1 MNLQP
6 IPIEHILPGK
16 PLPWRI
22 YDRNGSIVFSQG
34 DIVSSLKQLEA
45 LQDAGLYEDID
56 APMQANENSDWSDF
70 SFNKISPSDIFPP
83 HGIKPQIGE
92 FVQLVLPNRN
102 PQNFYS
108 ARLIGC
114 VKNLSI
120 LVTRPPDAPFVP
132 TEGETVEVRMVTGSN
147 IYTFQTTI
155 QRLCISPSQ
164 YLHLDY
170 PPIVNAQKLRK
181 SPWARVNLN
190 VITTDASGNREF
202 ARLIN
207 LSSDGGQLH
216 ASPNLGRIGDTLRLS
231 MHAVMENLDC
241 TLNIAASIIHVRPST
256 THTGEAEMQE
266 FGVSFNDVAP
276 IDSLWLKALVYRH
289 IAEGEMA

>member
-16 PLPWRI
+16 PLPWQI
-22 YDRNGSIVFSQG
+22 YDRNGYIVFSQG
-34 DIVSSLKQLEA
+34 EIITSLKQLEERE
-45 LQDAGLYEDID
+45 DAGLYEDID
-56 APMQANENSDWSDF
+56 APSQANETSDWSDF
-70 SFNKISPSDIFPP
+70 AFNKISPSDIFPP

-120 LVTRPPDAPFVP
+120 LVTRPVDAPFIP
-132 TEGETVEVRMVTGSN
+132 AEGETVEVRMVTGSN

-170 PPIVNAQKLRK
+170 PPVVNAQKLRK

-190 VITTDASGNREF
+190 VITTDADGNREF

-207 LSSDGGQLH
+207 LSSDGGQLR
-216 ASPNLGRIGDTLRLS
+216 APAKLGKTGDTLQLS
-231 MHAVMENLDC
+231 LHAVMENLNC
-241 TLNIAASIIHVRPST
+241 TLNISASIMHVRTS
-256 THTGEAEMQE
+256 HTIDADMQE
-266 FGVSFNDVAP
+266 FGVSFNHVAP
-276 IDSLWLKALVYRH
+276 TDSLWLKALVYRH